1 MAWRLFGAAARDTP
15 PVSDGEAKL
24 QAIIDEAL
32 SARLDPESL
41 TAWQHPTVVACRRLI
56 ATTVGQCP
64 TVAMKLGQPV
74 PNQPTWLSRPDPYE
88 PARITW
94 TRATNNLTR
103 WGYYWLKVTDRDAAG
118 YPKNARVLD
127 ADQVQPEY
135 DELGRVRSGWFAGEN
150 EVINGAVTT
159 DLHWVPLDV
168 QVRGEAGRSPI
179 QDCLAAVS
187 YLSALV
193 QLCGSFW
200 ESGYPS
206 LALKVS
212 QRLTSDQRSDYK
224 DELRAANSRRHEP
237 WIIDRDGELLPV
249 GGSPL
254 ESQLVESM
262 DFADRVIARAFLIRP
277 SLVNVSANDSLTY
290 ATTAEE
296 FRAWKAVGL
305 PAYMKPHD
313 DGLTELLP
321 AGTYAEHDTSG
332 LDRPDPYQRAQI
344 YNLALGGQPWASVDE
359 VRADDSRSAPLRAP
373 TTIPLRS
380 VPNPSPVAPPAAPA
394 PTGTNG

>member
-1 MAWRLFGAAARDTP
+1 MGWRLFGAERRDDAPT
-15 PVSDGEAKL
+15 SDGEAKIL
-24 QAIIDEAL
+24 DLIQEAQL
-32 SARLDPESL
+32 ARLDPQAL

-64 TVAMKLGQPV
+64 TVAMKGGQPL
-74 PNQPTWLSRPDPYE
+74 PAQPVWLTRPDPYE
-88 PARITW
+88 PARVTW

-103 WGYYWLKVTDRDAAG
+103 WGYYFTKVTGRDAAR
-118 YPKNARVLD
+118 YPTTIRVLD
-127 ADQVQPEY
+127 PDQVQPDW
-135 DELGRVRSGWFAGEN
+135 DEMGRLRGGWVAGEWL
-150 EVINGAVTT
+150 AVSGDLST
-159 DLHWVPLDV
+159 DLHWAGLDV
-168 QVRGEAGRSPI
+168 QQRGELGRSPLA
-179 QDCLAAVS
+179 DCLAAVS
-187 YLSALV
+187 YLAALV
-193 QLCGSFW
+193 QMAGSFW
-200 ESGYPS
+200 EAGYPS
-206 LALKVS
+206 MALKIT
-212 QRLTSDQRSDYK
+212 QRLTKDQRNELK
-224 DELRAANSRRHEP
+224 QELREANGRRHEP
-237 WIIDRDGELLPV
+237 WIVDRDGQLEPIS
-249 GGSPL
+249 GSAI

-321 AGTYAEHDTSG
+321 AGTYAQHDTSS

-344 YNLALGGQPWASVDE
+344 YQLALGGQAWATVDE
-359 VRADDSRSAPLRAP
+359 VRADDSRTSPFRAP

-380 VPNPSPVAPPAAPA
+380 VPNPSPMEDV
-394 PTGTNG
+394 G